1 MRLEKAYEEE
11 AEEWAACVE
20 RHRKRSLF
28 FLVLE
33 HRMGKQRM
41 TENKMGKYKI
51 EYEMAER
58 QLKKVKD
65 EGRRLMEIF
74 MRERRSSRQ
83 LIPWF

>member
-1 MRLEKAYEEE
+1 
-11 AEEWAACVE
+11 
-20 RHRKRSLF
+20 
-28 FLVLE
+28 
-33 HRMGKQRM
+33 MGEQRM
-41 TENKMGKYKI
+41 TEKKMGKYKI